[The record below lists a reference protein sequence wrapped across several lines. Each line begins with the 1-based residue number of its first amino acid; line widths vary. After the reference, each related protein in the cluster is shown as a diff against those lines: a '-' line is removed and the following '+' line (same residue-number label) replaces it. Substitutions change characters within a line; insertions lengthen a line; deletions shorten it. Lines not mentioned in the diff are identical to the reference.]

1 MKNLI
6 TFSVEKAITVFMV
19 VIAVAVFGV
28 VSFTRLT
35 TDLFPSINVPFAIVV
50 TPYPGAT
57 PQEVEQSVSIPLE
70 NAFQTTTNV
79 QAVTSTSNENFSI
92 VTLEFNQNTDMD
104 SAVIEMRENI
114 NTILDGFPDAV
125 GFPNIIRINPDL
137 LPIMT
142 FSVTFQDKDL
152 AELTTWVEEDMRPR
166 IERVPGVATF
176 DVNGGFASDLRI
188 TLDQA
193 ALDTVNQ
200 AIKDA
205 FEPFGDV
212 PDILLDQDTVTQLIQ
227 AQNLGFPAG
236 FVRLDGL
243 DYLVRVGDPVG
254 SLEALEQ
261 LVLFD
266 VDVPFAQLPKV
277 TLEDIATVEFVDA
290 NDRQYARVNGV
301 DAISVTIQKSS
312 AFAITEVTNA
322 VNEVLEELQDENAE
336 LSVVVLLDQG
346 EFIDQATGGVLN
358 NLILGGILA
367 VLVLLFFLR
376 NIRVT
381 FVVGI
386 AIPVSLLF
394 AIILIYLSGIT
405 LNIVSLG
412 GLALGIGM
420 LVDNSIVV
428 IENIFRMKKEGAS
441 TKDAAIKGTTQ
452 VAGAI
457 TASTLTTIGVFA
469 PIIFIEDFVRE
480 IFFQLA
486 LTIAFSLI
494 ASLVIALTFV
504 PAVANRVIRVNK
516 EKRTPFFDALKR
528 VYRTVLKGFFK
539 LKLVVIAGV
548 LILFVVSLLAA
559 ISNGFEFFPP
569 TDDGALNATITV
581 PEDEIF
587 VFETF
592 TNDLEDIYERLAVL
606 PDIDS
611 IGITL
616 GGGGFNLFGGGGGT
630 TANVNIVLSDNRRLS
645 TIQMRDEVAR
655 ILSDEFGHLESS
667 VFGNDGDA
675 GFLVGS
681 GVEILLQGPDLEVLR
696 EEALAITQGLEGIE
710 GLRDVNPGFGRST
723 NDIKITVDKEVAI
736 QQGLTVAQVLGI
748 VANRLESPQRVTS
761 ILIDGASYDVFVFNE
776 GQAPRETIASLDE
789 LRQLPVGMNPINE
802 QPVLLSMVAEVSI
815 VPGFASIQRL
825 NGTRSLTIT
834 ADVETGFNASLLAED
849 VQAMMDELTLPAGY
863 QMTLQGESEE
873 IAAAVNNLLLVGLL
887 GIAIVYM
894 IMASQFQSLIYPFI
908 IMITIPLA
916 FTGGL
921 GVLYLANM
929 PVSIVAILGLII
941 LAGVVV
947 NNGIVLVDYINQ
959 LRGEGYELREAI
971 ELAGETRLRPIFM
984 TALTTILALTGLA
997 FGFGEGAELTQP
1009 LALTAIGGLVYA
1021 TFLTIFVVPIMY
1033 DLVTRR
1039 GRLIFGGFLAIV
1051 ATVGALA
1058 LNDLFG
1064 LLEAALFGGGMLLL
1078 SVVIIVWPFNRKKT
1092 TPTVIE
1098 ETPNHQATPQPKKTP
1113 RQPDFE
1119 AILKRVEDHDDR

>member
-35 TDLFPSINVPFAIVV
+35 TDLFPSVNIPFAIVL

-57 PQEVEQSVSIPLE
+57 PQEVEQRVSIPLE

-79 QAVTSTSNENFSI
+79 QSVTSTSNENFSI
-92 VTLEFNQNTDMD
+92 VTLEFVQNADMD

-114 NTILDGFPDAV
+114 NTILDGFPDSV

-137 LPIMT
+137 LPIMN
-142 FSVTFQDKDL
+142 FSVMFQDKNL
-152 AELTTWVEEDMRPR
+152 AELTIWVDEVMRPQ

-176 DVNGGFASDLRI
+176 DVNGGFTSDIRI
-188 TLDQA
+188 TINQE

-200 AIKDA
+200 ALKDA
-205 FEPFGDV
+205 FEPFGEV
-212 PDILLDQDTVTQLIQ
+212 PDVLLDKNTITQIIQ
-227 AQNLGFPAG
+227 AQNMGFPAG

-243 DYLVRVGDPVG
+243 DYLVRVGDPIP
-254 SLEALEQ
+254 SFEALEN
-261 LVLFD
+261 LVILD
-266 VDVPFAQLPKV
+266 VDTPFITLPKV
-277 TLEDIATVEFVDA
+277 MLSDIAEVAFVDA

-301 DAISVTIQKSS
+301 DAISISLQKSS

-322 VNEVLEELQDENAE
+322 VNEVLTQLQADNPD

-367 VLVLLFFLR
+367 IVVLLVFLR

-386 AIPVSLLF
+386 AIPISLLF

-428 IENIFRMKKEGAS
+428 MENIFRLKKEGA
-441 TKDAAIKGTTQ
+441 TNKDAAIQGTSQ

-457 TASTLTTIGVFA
+457 TASTLTTVGVFA

-480 IFFQLA
+480 IFLQLA

-504 PAVANRVIRVNK
+504 PAVANSVIRVDRERK
-516 EKRTPFFDALKR
+516 TPFFDGLKK
-528 VYRTVLKGFFK
+528 VYRKTLKGFFK
-539 LKLVVIAGV
+539 IRLAVIAGV
-548 LILFVVSLLAA
+548 LILFVLAL
-559 ISNGFEFFPP
+559 IGSVSNGFEFFPA
-569 TDDGALNATITV
+569 TDDGALNATIRV
-581 PEDEIF
+581 PQDEIF
-587 VFETF
+587 EFNRFTDDLDAVFTRL
-592 TNDLEDIYERLAVL
+592 NQIEDIE
-606 PDIDS
+606 S

-616 GGGGFNLFGGGGGT
+616 GGGGFNLLGGGGGT
-630 TANVNIVLSDNRRLS
+630 TANVNIVLRADRQL
-645 TIQMRDEVAR
+645 TTVQMRDE
-655 ILSDEFGHLESS
+655 LSRLLEQEFPHLETN

-675 GFLVGS
+675 VFLIGS
-681 GVEILLQGPDLEVLR
+681 GVEILLQGPDLDTLR
-696 EEALAITQGLEGIE
+696 AEALKIAEGLEGIE
-710 GLRDVNPGFGRST
+710 GLRGVNPGFGRAT
-723 NDIKITVDKEVAI
+723 NDIKVTVDQEVAI
-736 QQGLTVAQVLGI
+736 QQGLTVAQVLGV
-748 VANRLESPQRVTS
+748 VANRLQSPQRITS
-761 ILIDGASYDVFVFNE
+761 VLIDGVTYDVFVFND
-776 GQAPRETIASLDE
+776 GQERREVIASISE
-789 LRQLPVGMNPINE
+789 LEQLPVGMNPITN
-802 QPVLLSMVAEVSI
+802 QPVLLGSVATVDI
-815 VPGFASIQRL
+815 IPGFASIQRI
-825 NGTRSLTIT
+825 NGARSLTIT
-834 ADVETGFNASLLAED
+834 AQVETGFNASLLADD
-849 VQAMMDELTLPAGY
+849 VQAMMDELSLPAGY
-863 QMTLQGESEE
+863 QMTLQGESQE
-873 IAAAVNNLLLVGLL
+873 IAAAINNLLLVGLL

-894 IMASQFQSLIYPFI
+894 IMASQFQSLVYPFI

-921 GVLYLANM
+921 GILYLASM
-929 PVSIVAILGLII
+929 PVSVVAILGLII

-959 LRGEGYELREAI
+959 LRAQGIPLQDAI

-997 FGFGEGAELTQP
+997 IGFGDGAELTQP
-1009 LALTAIGGLVYA
+1009 LALTAIGGLIYA

-1039 GRLIFGGFLAIV
+1039 GRFIFAGFLYLAGL
-1051 ATVGALA
+1051 VGVYAA
-1058 LNDLFG
+1058 FDLLG
-1064 LLEAALFGGGMLLL
+1064 LLEASVAFAFLMLVVLGILLL
-1078 SVVIIVWPFNRKKT
+1078 PKFRRKKAPIKT
-1092 TPTVIE
+1092 E
-1098 ETPNHQATPQPKKTP
+1098 ATPINPE
-1113 RQPDFE
+1113 FE
-1119 AILKRVEDHDDR
+1119 AILKRVEDHDES